1 MKRPI
6 IMEIMII
13 MVHVHQLEEEAQEV
27 DEEADHH
34 GDHQGEADKPGQL
47 LMVIV
52 W

>member
-1 MKRPI
+1 ML
-6 IMEIMII
+6 E
-13 MVHVHQLEEEAQEV
+13 VFTELEEEEEEV

-34 GDHQGEADKPGQL
+34 GGHQGEADEPGQL